1 MAATALRT
9 RGGGTCGLSQASL
22 TTGEGSRQVVILLA
36 IMRAVTIG
44 LLTVLVTALAAAD
57 TETVRVFELRQADAN
72 YVAALLG
79 GARPAADPE
88 AVTRGWAADVVDRG
102 LRTLPPPDR
111 ADGYRPRWQFYADIL
126 PADPPDEPVAR
137 LAQIFDIPQLSQPP
151 VALPGRNALLAR
163 GTPHALDRLAE
174 IIAFLDKPVP
184 MVNVEVTVRDTPVQV
199 VKGWGIDFHV
209 WNGDTEVAS
218 VGNVPGDAATLLRWG
233 RGRADLLLG
242 IEDRLSRS
250 RTETGINVTTTS
262 GLPAEVGFGQ
272 VLPFFTARVWY
283 DFFGRR
289 HVDYEPDA
297 VFIGLQLW
305 VLPIVLGNET
315 VRMVLRPTFSYGAG
329 FVASPRGD
337 VIPIVRYQSV
347 ATTVDVPD
355 GEPII
360 IGGMRNLRDEAHRRF
375 AGLLHDVRVYD
386 SSNPLMFVTPRI
398 LRPQAQ
404 E

>member
-1 MAATALRT
+1 M
-9 RGGGTCGLSQASL
+9 
-22 TTGEGSRQVVILLA
+22 I
-36 IMRAVTIG
+36 AVPA
-44 LLTVLVTALAAAD
+44 VAAAEAAPGEAES
-57 TETVRVFELRQADAN
+57 TRVFELRHADAA
-72 YVAALLG
+72 YVAVLLG
-79 GARPAADPE
+79 GGRSAADP
-88 AVTRGWAADVVDRG
+88 AVVTQRWAADVVDRA

-111 ADGYRPRWQFYADIL
+111 AEGYRPRWLAYADIL
-126 PADPPDEPVAR
+126 PADPPDQPTAALAR
-137 LAQIFDIPQLSQPP
+137 VFDIPELSQPP
-151 VALPGRNALLAR
+151 VALPGRNAVLAR
-163 GTPHALDRLAE
+163 GTPDALDRLAE

-184 MVNVEVTVRDTPVQV
+184 MVNVEVTVKDTPIQV
-199 VKGWGIDFHV
+199 VRGWGIDFRV
-209 WNGDTEVAS
+209 WNGGTEAAS

-242 IEDRLSRS
+242 FEDRSSRGS
-250 RTETGINVTTTS
+250 TETGINVTTTS
-262 GLPAEVGFGQ
+262 GIPAEVGFGQ
-272 VLPFFTARVWY
+272 VLPFFTAHVWY

-305 VLPIVLGNET
+305 VLPVVLGSDT

-355 GEPII
+355 GETMV
-360 IGGMRNLRDEAHRRF
+360 IGGLSNLRDEAHQRF
-375 AGLLHDVRVYD
+375 AGLLHDIRVYD
-386 SSNPLMFVTPRI
+386 RSNPMMYVTPRI
-398 LRPQAQ
+398 VRPQGP